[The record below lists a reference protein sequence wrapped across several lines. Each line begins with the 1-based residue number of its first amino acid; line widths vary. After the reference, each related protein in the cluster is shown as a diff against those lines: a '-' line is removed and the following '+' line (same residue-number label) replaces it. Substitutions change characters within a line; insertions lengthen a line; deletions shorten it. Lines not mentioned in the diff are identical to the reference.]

1 MTESI
6 LQPAESCNEEVFREA
21 DDPAPA
27 TTRVLRP
34 SDGSSRL
41 AHLLPLLRCPETRQP
56 LVLSPSGDALIS
68 DDGSRRWPLVMG
80 RPVLF
85 PGLDVPVIN
94 SDAHL
99 SNPLPATALS
109 MIGNTP
115 GPILHLSAGGSA
127 ERFEHVIE
135 VDAAV
140 FRHTDLICDAHR
152 LPFADRVFDAV
163 IALNA
168 FEHYRDP
175 HTAAQEILRVLGPGG
190 RVLIHTAFLQPLH
203 EAPWHFYNC
212 TRYGLEAWFEDFEIE
227 KLHVSPNLHPGY
239 SLSWLASECEL
250 ALRSC
255 VSNSDADIF
264 LDAPLR
270 RIISLWRTRE
280 SGRAEEPI
288 WNGLAALPQH
298 IQEALAAGFELI
310 GRKPLV

>member
-1 MTESI
+1 M
-6 LQPAESCNEEVFREA
+6 LQPAESCNEAVPREA
-21 DDPAPA
+21 DAPVPA

-68 DDGSRRWPLVMG
+68 EDGSRRWPLVMG

-85 PGLDVPVIN
+85 PGLDAPVIN

-175 HTAAQEILRVLGPGG
+175 HTAAQEILRVLRPGR

-264 LDAPLR
+264 LDAPLHR
-270 RIISLWRTRE
+270 LISLWRTPE
-280 SGRAEEPI
+280 SSRAGEPI
-288 WNGLAALPQH
+288 WNSLAALPQH
-298 IQEALAAGFELI
+298 IQEGLAAGFEFI
-310 GRKPLV
+310 GRKPVV